1 MIVGAVF
8 ALWQV
13 AASLWGR
20 AAPPDLQH
28 VSLAFWSLFYTLG
41 ATAAGAIAGLLR
53 PLANRASGAALVGVV
68 AAIPMSVTADI
79 FIFPA
84 SPGSPEN
91 LIESAF
97 SCVLLGTFCGISIR
111 WAYRRYRPRRK
122 NGTTDSLRR

>member
-8 ALWQV
+8 AFLQV
-13 AASLWGR
+13 AGSLGASDS
-20 AAPPDLQH
+20 PPDLQH
-28 VSLAFWSLFYTLG
+28 VSLTRWVLFLTLG
-41 ATAAGAIAGLLR
+41 STAAGAIAGLLR
-53 PLANRASGAALVGVV
+53 PLANRASGAALVGIV
-68 AAIPMSVTADI
+68 AAIPMSVAADI

-97 SCVLLGTFCGISIR
+97 SCVVLGTFCGISMR